1 MSRGRKGVPDQE
13 GLLVSTGY
21 APGLLISAAPATGR
35 RRNSAAVAAVSSAH
49 AVLRLCGTRDIAWS
63 ADKLTFNFLLP
74 PRLFEFQVQIVVR
87 DFQTMQNMRL
97 LVRASQGGVRKAV
110 GRVALPPPQAE
121 SDEEWRAMTG
131 CMELPA
137 VLRERALVL
146 LRKRAG
152 KERLGLRR
160 MVEKHRPA
168 RAKQDAGLPFTRAM
182 YSGERTP
189 EGDAA
194 AAGLTLVADR
204 LPAFYAS
211 ALRPLIELRKRVP
224 GFVPRTVLLHG
235 AGIGAAAFAVRRAWP
250 DCALQV
256 PSRYSPTLP
265 MQPPPPPRSPPI
277 FGAAGALMVP
287 AARARLR
294 RS

>member
-1 MSRGRKGVPDQE
+1 M
-13 GLLVSTGY
+13 
-21 APGLLISAAPATGR
+21 
-35 RRNSAAVAAVSSAH
+35 H
-49 AVLRLCGTRDIAWS
+49 
-63 ADKLTFNFLLP
+63 KLG
-74 PRLFEFQVQIVVR
+74 RLFAAG
-87 DFQTMQNMRL
+87 
-97 LVRASQGGVRKAV
+97 ASQGRAGKAV
-110 GRVALPPPQAE
+110 GRALSSALPPPQAE
-121 SDEEWRAMTG
+121 ADEAWRAVTG

-204 LPAFYAS
+204 LPAIYAS

-250 DCALQV
+250 DHPLQV
-256 PSRYSPTLP
+256 PSRTYLQTHPAP
-265 MQPPPPPRSPPI
+265 MQPPPPPPRSPPN
-277 FGAAGALMVP
+277 FGAAGALTLP
-287 AARARLR
+287 AARARPH

>member
-1 MSRGRKGVPDQE
+1 MR
-13 GLLVSTGY
+13 
-21 APGLLISAAPATGR
+21 
-35 RRNSAAVAAVSSAH
+35 
-49 AVLRLCGTRDIAWS
+49 
-63 ADKLTFNFLLP
+63 FL
-74 PRLFEFQVQIVVR
+74 
-87 DFQTMQNMRL
+87 
-97 LVRASQGGVRKAV
+97 AV
-110 GRVALPPPQAE
+110 GGQGRAGKVVGRALSSALPPPQAE
-121 SDEEWRAMTG
+121 ADEAWRAVTG

-146 LRKRAG
+146 LRKRAT

-160 MVEKHRPA
+160 MVERHRPA

-235 AGIGAAAFAVRRAWP
+235 AGIGAAVFAVRRAWP
-250 DCALQV
+250 DHRLQV
-256 PSRYSPTLP
+256 PSRTYLQNHPQ
-265 MQPPPPPRSPPI
+265 MQPPPTPPRSPPS
-277 FGAAGALMVP
+277 FGAAGALTVT
-287 AARARLR
+287 AARARPH